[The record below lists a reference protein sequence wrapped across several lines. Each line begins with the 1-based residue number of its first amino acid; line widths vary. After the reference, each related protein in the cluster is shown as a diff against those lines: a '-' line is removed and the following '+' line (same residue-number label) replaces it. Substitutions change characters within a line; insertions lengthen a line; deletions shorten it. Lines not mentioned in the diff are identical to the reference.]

1 MNDKKNIDRL
11 FQEKFK
17 DFDVH
22 PNEIVWEKIRARQNK
37 EEKRLFLL
45 PFWYRIAGVAA
56 LTAIILGL
64 GYSLNNTPE
73 QNIII
78 TNTNIKNKTE
88 QHNQNRD
95 FKTSTEKNTPH
106 VTVVSEEKEIKK
118 FNKKHG
124 RNNPDYKTPIQN
136 PSGSSFIKEN
146 TITTISSPTDLIKN
160 NNSIIKTKVNS
171 TKKNKVAEYTTT
183 TKIDTALLKQKTT
196 TKNTI
201 VVDYPNQGT
210 VSKKEDVPVFIN
222 PNEESDIISTENIT
236 NNKNLLGSGENI
248 PTEENLYTK
257 DTDNKK
263 SIFDVI
269 NKEQKEEIVAE
280 TSSAKKWNIA
290 PNIAPVYY
298 NSIGNGSSID
308 SQFADNDK
316 NGEVNMSYGVQVS
329 YTINKKFSVRSGV
342 NKVDLSYT
350 TKDIGFVPSATGQ
363 NLQNVEYNSTAT
375 AIFIADIGNRPRNI
389 SESLDINR
397 NAVDQ
402 TQNVGLLNQNIEYIE
417 IPMEMKYALVDKK
430 FGINM
435 IGGISTLFLQN
446 NEISIE
452 AGDFETPIGEA
463 NNLNEVSFSGNIG
476 LGVDYKLSEHLEI
489 NLEPIFKYQ
498 FNAFNETANNFKP
511 YYFGIY
517 TGLNIKF

>member
-22 PNEIVWEKIRARQNK
+22 PNEIVWEKIKARQNK

-45 PFWYRIAGVAA
+45 PFWYRIASVAA

-64 GYSLNNTPE
+64 GYSLNNAPE
-73 QNIII
+73 QNIIV

-88 QHNQNRD
+88 QHNQNKD
-95 FKTSTEKNTPH
+95 LKTTTKKNATPL
-106 VTVVSEEKEIKK
+106 TVVSEEKEIKK
-118 FNKKHG
+118 
-124 RNNPDYKTPIQN
+124 NNEIPGKNNSD
-136 PSGSSFIKEN
+136 SSFIKEN
-146 TITTISSPTDLIKN
+146 RITAISSPSYLIKN
-160 NNSIIKTKVNS
+160 NHSTTKTKINSVNES
-171 TKKNKVAEYTTT
+171 KIAKNTTT
-183 TKIDTALLKQKTT
+183 TKTNTALPEHKTI
-196 TKNTI
+196 TKSP
-201 VVDYPNQGT
+201 VDAEHPNQG
-210 VSKKEDVPVFIN
+210 VVYEKGVEPVFGK
-222 PNEESDIISTENIT
+222 PNEKSNVISSENIT
-236 NNKNLLGSGENI
+236 NNDNLLGL
-248 PTEENLYTK
+248 EENLNPQNTN
-257 DTDNKK
+257 NKK
-263 SIFDVI
+263 SIFDAI
-269 NKEQKEEIVAE
+269 NKEQEEEVVTEI
-280 TSSAKKWNIA
+280 SSARKWNIA

-329 YTINKKFSVRSGV
+329 YTINKKLSVRSGV
-342 NKVDLSYT
+342 NKVNLSYT

-363 NLQNVEYNSTAT
+363 NLQSVNYNSTAT
-375 AIFIADIGNRPRNI
+375 AIFISDLGNRPRNI
-389 SESLDINR
+389 SEFLDINR

-402 TQNVGLLNQNIEYIE
+402 TQNVGLLNQSIAYIE
-417 IPMEMKYALVDKK
+417 VPMEMKYALVDKK
-430 FGINM
+430 IRINM

-446 NEISIE
+446 NEISIK

-463 NNLNEVSFSGNIG
+463 NNLNGVSFSGNIG
-476 LGVDYKLSEHLEI
+476 LGADYKLSEHLEI

-498 FNAFNETANNFKP
+498 FNAFNKTVNNFKP